1 MTKINKKRVEEFI
14 RVDHAG
20 ERGAVKIYE
29 GQLLALN
36 TFVKD
41 ENLKKTIEEMK
52 VHEKEHCEFFE
63 NEIKKRNIQPTK
75 FLPLWDLLGVGLG
88 FGSTLLGKKAAMLCT
103 ASVEEVIDEHYLN
116 QINQLDKSEKD
127 LKKKIEDMKVH
138 EKEHCEFFEK
148 EIKKRNIQPTKFLP
162 LWDLL
167 GVGLGFGTT
176 LLGKKAAML
185 CTASVEEVID
195 EHYLNQINQLDNS
208 EKDLKKK
215 ITKFRQD
222 EIDHKDIAYDEGATK
237 KGPYFLL
244 DKIIKTGSRIAIRIS
259 EKI

>member
-1 MTKINKKRVEEFI
+1 MKSSNTRTEEFI

-63 NEIKKRNIQPTK
+63 KEIKKRNIKPTK

-103 ASVEEVIDEHYLN
+103 ASVEEVIDEHYQN
-116 QINQLDKSEKD
+116 QINQLGPD
-127 LKKKIEDMKVH
+127 
-138 EKEHCEFFEK
+138 EKEL
-148 EIKKRNIQPTKFLP
+148 KR
-162 LWDLL
+162 
-167 GVGLGFGTT
+167 
-176 LLGKKAAML
+176 
-185 CTASVEEVID
+185 
-195 EHYLNQINQLDNS
+195 
-208 EKDLKKK
+208 K
-215 ITKFRQD
+215 IVKFRED
-222 EIDHKDIAYDEGATK
+222 ELHHKDIAYEKGATK
-237 KGPYFLL
+237 KGLYSLM
-244 DKIIKTGSRIAIRIS
+244 DKIIKTGSKLAINIS

>member
-1 MTKINKKRVEEFI
+1 MKTVNKKRVEEFI

-41 ENLKKTIEEMK
+41 E
-52 VHEKEHCEFFE
+52 
-63 NEIKKRNIQPTK
+63 
-75 FLPLWDLLGVGLG
+75 
-88 FGSTLLGKKAAMLCT
+88 
-103 ASVEEVIDEHYLN
+103 
-116 QINQLDKSEKD
+116 D

-167 GVGLGFGTT
+167 GVGLGFGST

-195 EHYLNQINQLDNS
+195 KHYLDQINQLGAD
-208 EKDLKKK
+208 EKELKKK
-215 ITKFRQD
+215 IIKFRED
-222 EIDHKDIAYDEGATK
+222 ELHHKDIAYEKGASK
-237 KGPYFLL
+237 KGFYSLM
-244 DKIIKTGSRIAIRIS
+244 DKIIKTGSKIAINIS